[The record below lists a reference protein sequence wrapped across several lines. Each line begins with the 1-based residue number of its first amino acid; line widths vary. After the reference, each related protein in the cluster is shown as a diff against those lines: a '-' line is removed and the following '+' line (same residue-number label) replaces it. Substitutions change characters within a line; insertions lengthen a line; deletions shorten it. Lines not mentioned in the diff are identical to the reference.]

1 LVVQAPKLDAAG
13 KQVMTNGAAVMVDV
27 PQVDAKGA
35 PIMTNVP
42 VMVDA
47 KVRPN
52 PFRSG
57 AVAALESIKQLF
69 TNGGGWY
76 NVNSAHP
83 FENPSPLS
91 DFLEM
96 LAIIVVPM
104 AQVYMFG
111 LLVGN
116 KKHAWC
122 LFYVMLAMY
131 VFSFVWLG
139 IAKRGPIP
147 SWRRA
152 AEHGRQGTAVWRDE
166 QRAYGPLPAPRLTT
180 ARSIP
185 CTTAIC
191 RWPA

>member
-1 LVVQAPKLDAAG
+1 MTTNIQLVLQVPKLDAKG
-13 KQVMTNGAAVMVDV
+13 QPVMTNGVAVMVDV

-47 KVRPN
+47 KVDTQPI
-52 PFRSG
+52 PVG
-57 AVAALESIKQLF
+57 AVACFEAIKQLF

-83 FENPSPLS
+83 FENPTPLTN
-91 DFLEM
+91 FLEM

-122 LFYVMLAMY
+122 LVQRHARP
-131 VFSFVWLG
+131 VFPSPSPEPG
-139 IAKRGPIP
+139 I
-147 SWRRA
+147 SRRD
-152 AEHGRQGTAVWRDE
+152 RTR
-166 QRAYGPLPAPRLTT
+166 
-180 ARSIP
+180 
-185 CTTAIC
+185 
-191 RWPA
+191 